1 MGTVRTYEG
10 AIVNGQI
17 RLDDNVSLPD
27 CTKVYV
33 LIPETPSATVHSP
46 RLVQPE
52 EAAEF
57 VKEVREFNPDAQL

>member
-1 MGTVRTYEG
+1 MGSGKTYEG

-17 RLDDNVSLPD
+17 RLDDNISLPD

-33 LIPETPSATVHSP
+33 LIPETSSATVHSP
-46 RLVQPE
+46 RLVHPG

-57 VKEVREFNPDAQL
+57 VKEVKEFNPNAQP